1 MEFKGSKAYDEEA
14 FFQQFM
20 KRRYR
25 TDSPN
30 LRIEKPAILQLIGNP
45 EGCSVLDLGCGDAK
59 LGLDL
64 LEKGCSSYLGI
75 EGSNKMFEE
84 AIQVLEASK
93 GKMELSSMEDYSYP
107 PEAFDLAVSEL
118 AIHYVEDTETL
129 FQSIFQT
136 LKPGGRLVFSVQ
148 HPLLTSSFKSSESG
162 ERRSSWIV
170 DDYFYSG
177 KRVENWLGEQVVKYH
192 RSTGEYFSALANA
205 GFKIE
210 SLTEPKPD
218 PEQFSNPEEYKRRM
232 RIPLFLLFS
241 CVKGEDFIG

>member
-1 MEFKGSKAYDEEA
+1 MERKGSKAYDEEA
-14 FFQQFM
+14 FFQEFM

-30 LRIEKPAILQLIGNP
+30 LSIEKPALLQLIGNP
-45 EGCSVLDLGCGDAK
+45 KGWTVLDLGCGDAS

-64 LEKGCSSYLGI
+64 LEQGCTSYLGI

-84 AIQVLEASK
+84 AIRVLETTN
-93 GKMELSSMEDYSYP
+93 GKIELSSMEYYSYP

-118 AIHYVEDTETL
+118 AIHYAEDIETL

-148 HPLLTSSFKSSESG
+148 HPLLTSSFTSSESG
-162 ERRSSWIV
+162 KSRSSWVV
-170 DDYFYSG
+170 DDYFHSG
-177 KRVENWLGEQVVKYH
+177 KRVENWMGEQVVKYH
-192 RSTGEYFSALANA
+192 RSIGEYFSSIVNA

-210 SLTEPKPD
+210 SLIEPKPD
-218 PEQFSNPEEYKRRM
+218 PQNFSNPEEYKRRM

-241 CVKGEDFIG
+241 CTK